1 MRSSQPVHI
10 GKLAR
15 CIVAI
20 MAAAIANGVV
30 AQTLE
35 KSYILAEPLQYSKQG
50 KFRGCGLNLKL
61 LQESQ
66 AQTRDYVTLSINF
79 WLDSPGVALVK
90 TTLNKA
96 RAGTSPSLQQQ
107 RLKSTWARLKQESPL
122 EPIKTMSGEDEAI
135 LSVVELKSAL
145 DFVNKAANKT
155 ELQVGFLQVGS
166 KLERV
171 FYGKP
176 EITTESQQL
185 LHECFDEL
193 IQNLNSSGEQ

>member
-1 MRSSQPVHI
+1 
-10 GKLAR
+10 
-15 CIVAI
+15 
-20 MAAAIANGVV
+20 MAAVIANGVV

-90 TTLNKA
+90 TTFNKA
-96 RAGTSPSLQQQ
+96 RAGTSPSLQPQ
-107 RLKSTWARLKQESPL
+107 RLTSTWARLKQESPL
-122 EPIKTMSGEDEAI
+122 EPIKTMSGEEEAI

-155 ELQVGFLQVGS
+155 ELQVGFLQAGS

-185 LHECFDEL
+185 LHDCFDEL
-193 IQNLNSSGEQ
+193 IQNLKSSVPAAPSNQ